1 MAECKPQ
8 PPPPKQL
15 IEVPYEIQDPIS
27 HDVMWDP
34 VLLVESG
41 HSYDRPSIQQ
51 WFQRGNRTC
60 PRTNRKLKSLLI
72 AVSGPPTRRFVAC
85 MRTTGTQEPSRH
97 PHGSR
102 RVPVSRTPL
111 HSYMVGVVHA
121 CAGVC
126 GHRAEGLRV
135 QPQTSDAYTT
145 V

>member
-1 MAECKPQ
+1 
-8 PPPPKQL
+8 
-15 IEVPYEIQDPIS
+15 
-27 HDVMWDP
+27 
-34 VLLVESG
+34 
-41 HSYDRPSIQQ
+41 
-51 WFQRGNRTC
+51 
-60 PRTNRKLKSLLI
+60 
-72 AVSGPPTRRFVAC
+72 